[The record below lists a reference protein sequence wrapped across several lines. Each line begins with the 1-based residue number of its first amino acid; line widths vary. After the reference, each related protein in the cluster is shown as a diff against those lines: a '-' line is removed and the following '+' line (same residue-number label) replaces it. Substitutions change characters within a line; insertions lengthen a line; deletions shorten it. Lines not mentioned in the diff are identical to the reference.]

1 MGKFSLKRGDGD
13 EDSSR
18 LALFGNRSKSKSPA
32 PPSHNPYAQ
41 PTIPPD
47 PYTQAKMNAGIIPRP
62 GPPQGQGTGAPPPAG
77 GYGGLGQP
85 PDSRASYNSDNRF
98 GAPQAGYAGA
108 NGYGGAPP
116 SGNYGRDHKY
126 GPSGGGPPNDGN
138 PYASISQTSG
148 TSRYGPGG

>member
-13 EDSSR
+13 DDDSR
-18 LALFGNRSKSKSPA
+18 LALFGSRSKSKSPA

-47 PYTQAKMNAGIIPRP
+47 PYTQAKINAGIIPRP
-62 GPPQGQGTGAPPPAG
+62 GASDGQETGPPAAG

-85 PDSRASYNSDNRF
+85 GDPRGSYNPRDNRY
-98 GAPQAGYAGA
+98 GAPQAGYAGT
-108 NGYGGAPP
+108 NGYGGASQP
-116 SGNYGRDHKY
+116 GTYGRDNKV
-126 GPSGGGPPNDGN
+126 GSLGFEPSSGN
-138 PYASISQTSG
+138 PYASVTQMSG

>member
-18 LALFGNRSKSKSPA
+18 LALFGSRSKSKSPA
-32 PPSHNPYAQ
+32 PASHNPYAQ

-62 GPPQGQGTGAPPPAG
+62 GPPEGQGTQDPSAAG

-85 PDSRASYNSDNRF
+85 GDSRSNYNTDNRF
-98 GAPQAGYAGA
+98 GAPQAGYAGT
-108 NGYGGAPP
+108 NGYGGAPQ
-116 SGNYGRDHKY
+116 SGTYGRDNKY
-126 GPSGGGPPNDGN
+126 GPSGGAPPNGGN